1 MIPLF
6 LIKGTWWPAC
16 TNIPG
21 SKRGNKFST
30 CGKTTDLVSWQ
41 RRLRRQFL
49 CYLSKTPTSD
59 WDLPHGILAAPSHS
73 SGPCNSNHPLYAF
86 CLIRGISWGMLART
100 FRARL
105 QPRKGR
111 KVPSGLLQPI
121 PRGVHV
127 DSKTCI
133 LFIALLRQTLYYSL
147 WIYSLKGITFYASD
161 SV

>member
-1 MIPLF
+1 MN
-6 LIKGTWWPAC
+6 T
-16 TNIPG
+16 
-21 SKRGNKFST
+21 FST

-41 RRLRRQFL
+41 GRLRRQFL
-49 CYLSKTPTSD
+49 CYLPKTPTSD
-59 WDLPHGILAAPSHS
+59 WEISNEIVTFSSHS
-73 SGPCNSNHPLYAF
+73 NGPRNCNHPLYAF

-100 FRARL
+100 FRARR
-105 QPRKGR
+105 QPRRGW
-111 KVPSGLLQPI
+111 KVVSGLLQPI

-147 WIYSLKGITFYASD
+147 WIYSPKGITFYTSD